1 MAQTYLSVPRINRL
15 EYLDE
20 FLQSYQDDYLDEAKA
35 KQAVQQKIQEFEQNK
50 ARALRQHRQRSREG
64 ISTFQECLELA
75 LQMGLIDRFKRMKSG
90 GRSVLDPN
98 LRRSFLLER
107 IWQTYPRFS
116 QIILTVRDV
125 GKLDVPFHNWD
136 TQRKLGKDFY
146 GLNMDRNN
154 FEILRDFAFQ
164 LGVINWYPTENRRQI
179 VYPTAC
185 VVKQSEITALIGSPP
200 IQETY
205 AQRCQ
210 YTTAQELGILITE
223 EGIYHVLNTEIFTS
237 KDYMVLRPDFEVVFI
252 KDHEISLVDF
262 EQALW
267 RNYLQLSDMVPMSP
281 VLYPPLR
288 NQVCA
293 ELRIG
298 DQAFDYQLKL
308 LIRKPQRLNIHPSDG
323 TLNYAANL
331 AHIGKLLPPQTSEG
345 NFIVYLKIERRNSI

>member
-1 MAQTYLSVPRINRL
+1 MAPNYLSVPRINRL
-15 EYLDE
+15 EYLDIL
-20 FLQSYQDDYLDEAKA
+20 LQSYQDDFLDETKA
-35 KQAVQQKIQEFEQNK
+35 RQAVQHKIQEFEQNK
-50 ARALRQHRQRSREG
+50 ARALRQHRLRSREG
-64 ISTFQECLELA
+64 VSTFLECLELA
-75 LQMGLIDRFKRMKSG
+75 QQMGLIDRFKRMKSG
-90 GRSVLDPN
+90 GRSVLDPT

-116 QIILTVRDV
+116 QIVLTVRDF
-125 GKLDVPFHNWD
+125 GQLDVPFHNWD
-136 TQRKLGKDFY
+136 KERKLGGEFY

-164 LGVINWYPTENRRQI
+164 LGLLNWYPTENGRQL
-179 VYPTAC
+179 VFPTAC
-185 VVKQSEITALIGSPP
+185 VVTQSELTALIGCPT

-210 YTTAQELGILITE
+210 YSTALELGILNA
-223 EGIYHVLNTEIFTS
+223 EGGNYHVTNNDFVPNRAYLI
-237 KDYMVLRPDFEVVFI
+237 LHPDFERVFI
-252 KDHEISLVDF
+252 KDHKVPREDF

-298 DQAFDYQLKL
+298 DQAFDQQLKI
-308 LIRKPQRLNIHPSDG
+308 LIREPQRVNIHPSDG

-331 AHIGKLLPPQTSEG
+331 SHLSKLLPPQTSEG
-345 NFIVYLKIERRNSI
+345 NFIVYLKIERRNVI